1 MGRVSDRLNFDYI
14 KIDWLILHIRRR
26 VMRYKKKDLSFK
38 VLIILMVFGIYGCA
52 PETSEPMAIPEPTGG
67 WVTLIDGTD
76 GLDNFNMVGD
86 ANWTGEFASIRAT
99 DGTGASWLVTKDSY
113 SDFVIRVEF
122 WASDDSNSGIYM
134 RCQNPEVITDRDCY
148 EANIYDQR
156 PDPSYGTGGIV
167 HRAAV
172 SEPAPTVGDKWNVYR
187 ITAYGDRLIAE
198 LNNEV
203 TADVSDSELSDG
215 PIGLQWAA
223 GELRF
228 RKVEIARL

>member
-1 MGRVSDRLNFDYI
+1 MRGPN
-14 KIDWLILHIRRR
+14 KIFSSRI
-26 VMRYKKKDLSFK
+26 
-38 VLIILMVFGIYGCA
+38 LIILLSLGVYGCA
-52 PETSEPMAIPEPTGG
+52 PEPNEPMAIPEPTD
-67 WVTLIDGTD
+67 WVTLIDGTE
-76 GLDNFNMVGD
+76 GLDNFNRVGD
-86 ANWTGEFASIRAT
+86 ANWRGEFSSIRAT
-99 DGTGASWLVTKDSY
+99 QGNGASWLVTKDSY
-113 SDFVIRVEF
+113 SNFVIRVEF

-134 RCQNPEVITDRDCY
+134 RCQNPQVITDRDCY

-172 SEPAPTVGDKWNVYR
+172 SDPAPTVGGKWNVYR

-198 LNNEV
+198 LNNEI
-203 TADVSDSELSDG
+203 TADVSDSELSEG

-228 RKVEIARL
+228 RKVEIARF

>member
-1 MGRVSDRLNFDYI
+1 MRGPN
-14 KIDWLILHIRRR
+14 KIFSSRI
-26 VMRYKKKDLSFK
+26 
-38 VLIILMVFGIYGCA
+38 LIILLSLGVYGCA
-52 PETSEPMAIPEPTGG
+52 PESNEPMAIPEPTD
-67 WVTLIDGTD
+67 WVTLIDGTE
-76 GLDNFNMVGD
+76 GLDNFNRVGD
-86 ANWTGEFASIRAT
+86 ANWTGEFSSIRAT
-99 DGTGASWLVTKDSY
+99 EGNGASWLVTKDSY

-172 SEPAPTVGDKWNVYR
+172 SDPAPTVGGKWNVYR

-198 LNNEV
+198 LNNEI
-203 TADVSDSELSDG
+203 TADVSDGELSAG

>member
-1 MGRVSDRLNFDYI
+1 
-14 KIDWLILHIRRR
+14 
-26 VMRYKKKDLSFK
+26 MRGTDK
-38 VLIILMVFGIYGCA
+38 VFSSRSLIILFSLGFYGCA
-52 PETSEPMAIPEPTGG
+52 PDSSEPMAIPEPTD
-67 WVTLIDGTD
+67 WVTLIDGTE
-76 GLDNFNMVGD
+76 GLDNFNRVGD
-86 ANWTGEFASIRAT
+86 ANWTEEFSSIRAT
-99 DGTGASWLVTKDSY
+99 EGNGASWLVTKDSY

-198 LNNEV
+198 LNNEI
-203 TADVSDSELSDG
+203 TADVSDSELSEG

>member
-1 MGRVSDRLNFDYI
+1 MRGPN
-14 KIDWLILHIRRR
+14 KIFSSRI
-26 VMRYKKKDLSFK
+26 
-38 VLIILMVFGIYGCA
+38 LIILLSLGVYGCA
-52 PETSEPMAIPEPTGG
+52 PEPNEPMAIPEPTD
-67 WVTLIDGTD
+67 WVTLIDGTE
-76 GLDNFNMVGD
+76 GLDNFNRVGD
-86 ANWTGEFASIRAT
+86 ANWRGEFSSIIAT
-99 DGTGASWLVTKDSY
+99 QGNGASWLVTKDSY
-113 SDFVIRVEF
+113 SNFVIRVEF

-172 SEPAPTVGDKWNVYR
+172 SDPAPTVGGKWNVYR

-198 LNNEV
+198 LNNEI
-203 TADVSDSELSDG
+203 TADVSDSELSEG

>member
-1 MGRVSDRLNFDYI
+1 MQGPN
-14 KIDWLILHIRRR
+14 KIFSSRI
-26 VMRYKKKDLSFK
+26 
-38 VLIILMVFGIYGCA
+38 LIILSSLGVYGCA
-52 PETSEPMAIPEPTGG
+52 PDSSEPMAIPEPTD
-67 WVTLIDGTD
+67 WVTLIDGTE
-76 GLDNFNMVGD
+76 GLDNFNRVGD
-86 ANWTGEFASIRAT
+86 ANWTAEFSSIRAT
-99 DGTGASWLVTKDSY
+99 EGNGASWLVTKDSY

-198 LNNEV
+198 LNNEI
-203 TADVSDSELSDG
+203 TADVSDSELSEG

>member
-1 MGRVSDRLNFDYI
+1 
-14 KIDWLILHIRRR
+14 
-26 VMRYKKKDLSFK
+26 MRGTDKVFSFR
-38 VLIILMVFGIYGCA
+38 ILMILFFLGVYGCA
-52 PETSEPMAIPEPTGG
+52 PDSSEPMAIPEPTD
-67 WVTLIDGTD
+67 WVTLIDGTE
-76 GLDNFNMVGD
+76 GLDNFNRVGD
-86 ANWTGEFASIRAT
+86 ANWTEEFSSIRAT
-99 DGTGASWLVTKDSY
+99 EGNGASWLVTKDSY

-198 LNNEV
+198 LNNEI
-203 TADVSDSELSDG
+203 TADVSDSELSEG

>member
-1 MGRVSDRLNFDYI
+1 
-14 KIDWLILHIRRR
+14 
-26 VMRYKKKDLSFK
+26 MRGTDK
-38 VLIILMVFGIYGCA
+38 VFSSRILIILCSLGVYGCA
-52 PETSEPMAIPEPTGG
+52 PDSSEPMAIPEPTN
-67 WVTLIDGTD
+67 WVTLIDGTE
-76 GLDNFNMVGD
+76 GLDNFNRVGD
-86 ANWTGEFASIRAT
+86 ANWTEEFSSIRAT
-99 DGTGASWLVTKDSY
+99 EGNGASWLVTKDSY

-134 RCQNPEVITDRDCY
+134 RCQNSEVITDRDCY

-198 LNNEV
+198 LNNEI
-203 TADVSDSELSDG
+203 TADVSDSELSEG

>member
-1 MGRVSDRLNFDYI
+1 
-14 KIDWLILHIRRR
+14 
-26 VMRYKKKDLSFK
+26 MRGTDK
-38 VLIILMVFGIYGCA
+38 VFSSRILIILFSLGGLCCA
-52 PETSEPMAIPEPTGG
+52 PDSSEPMAIPEPTD
-67 WVTLIDGTD
+67 WVTLIDGTE
-76 GLDNFNMVGD
+76 GLDNFNRVGD
-86 ANWTGEFASIRAT
+86 ANWTEEFSSIRAT
-99 DGTGASWLVTKDSY
+99 EGNGASWLVTKDSY

-198 LNNEV
+198 LNNEI
-203 TADVSDSELSDG
+203 TADVSDSELSEG

>member
-1 MGRVSDRLNFDYI
+1 MRGPN
-14 KIDWLILHIRRR
+14 KIFSPRI
-26 VMRYKKKDLSFK
+26 
-38 VLIILMVFGIYGCA
+38 LIILLSLGVYGCA
-52 PETSEPMAIPEPTGG
+52 PDSNEPMAIPEPTD
-67 WVTLIDGTD
+67 WVTLIDGTE
-76 GLDNFNMVGD
+76 GLDNFNRVAD
-86 ANWTGEFASIRAT
+86 ANWTGEFSSIRAT
-99 DGTGASWLVTKDSY
+99 EGNGASWLVTKDSY

-198 LNNEV
+198 LNNEI
-203 TADVSDSELSDG
+203 TADVSDSELSEG

>member
-1 MGRVSDRLNFDYI
+1 
-14 KIDWLILHIRRR
+14 
-26 VMRYKKKDLSFK
+26 MRGTDK
-38 VLIILMVFGIYGCA
+38 VFSSRILIILFSLGVYGCA
-52 PETSEPMAIPEPTGG
+52 PDSSEQMAIPEPTD
-67 WVTLIDGTD
+67 WITLIDGTE
-76 GLDNFNMVGD
+76 GLDNFNRVGD
-86 ANWTGEFASIRAT
+86 ANWTEEFSSIRAT
-99 DGTGASWLVTKDSY
+99 EGNGASWLVTKDSY

-134 RCQNPEVITDRDCY
+134 RCQNPEAITDRDCY

-198 LNNEV
+198 LNNEI
-203 TADVSDSELSDG
+203 TADVSDSELSEG

>member
-1 MGRVSDRLNFDYI
+1 
-14 KIDWLILHIRRR
+14 
-26 VMRYKKKDLSFK
+26 MRGTDK
-38 VLIILMVFGIYGCA
+38 VFSSRILIILFSLGVYGCA
-52 PETSEPMAIPEPTGG
+52 PESSEPTPIPEPTE
-67 WVTLIDGTD
+67 WVTLIDGTE
-76 GLDNFNMVGD
+76 GLDNFNRVGD
-86 ANWTGEFASIRAT
+86 ANWTEEFSSIRAT
-99 DGTGASWLVTKDSY
+99 EGNGASWLVTKDSY

-172 SEPAPTVGDKWNVYR
+172 SEPAPTDGGKWNVYR

-198 LNNEV
+198 LNNEI
-203 TADVSDSELSDG
+203 TADVSDSELSEG

>member
-1 MGRVSDRLNFDYI
+1 
-14 KIDWLILHIRRR
+14 
-26 VMRYKKKDLSFK
+26 MRGTDK
-38 VLIILMVFGIYGCA
+38 VFSSRILIILFSLGVYGCA
-52 PETSEPMAIPEPTGG
+52 PDSSEPTAIPEPTD
-67 WVTLIDGTD
+67 WVTLIDGTE
-76 GLDNFNMVGD
+76 GLDNFNRVGD
-86 ANWTGEFASIRAT
+86 ANWTEEFSSIRAT
-99 DGTGASWLVTKDSY
+99 EGNGASWLVTKDSY

-198 LNNEV
+198 LNNEI
-203 TADVSDSELSDG
+203 TADVSDSELSEG

>member
-1 MGRVSDRLNFDYI
+1 MRGPN
-14 KIDWLILHIRRR
+14 KIFSSRILVIL
-26 VMRYKKKDLSFK
+26 LSLG
-38 VLIILMVFGIYGCA
+38 VYGCA
-52 PETSEPMAIPEPTGG
+52 PDSNEPMAIPEPTD
-67 WVTLIDGTD
+67 WVTLIDGTE
-76 GLDNFNMVGD
+76 GLDNFNRVGD
-86 ANWTGEFASIRAT
+86 ANWAGEFSSIRAT
-99 DGTGASWLVTKDSY
+99 QGNGASWLVTKDSY

-122 WASDDSNSGIYM
+122 WASDDSNSGVYM

-156 PDPSYGTGGIV
+156 PDPSYGTGVIV

-172 SEPAPTVGDKWNVYR
+172 SEPAPTVGGKWNVYR

-198 LNNEV
+198 LNNEI
-203 TADVSDSELSDG
+203 TADVSDSELSEG

>member
-1 MGRVSDRLNFDYI
+1 MQGPN
-14 KIDWLILHIRRR
+14 KIFSSRI
-26 VMRYKKKDLSFK
+26 
-38 VLIILMVFGIYGCA
+38 LIILSSLGVYGCA
-52 PETSEPMAIPEPTGG
+52 PDSSEPMAIPEPTD
-67 WVTLIDGTD
+67 WVTLIDGTE
-76 GLDNFNMVGD
+76 GLDNFNRVGD
-86 ANWTGEFASIRAT
+86 ANWTAEFSSIRAT
-99 DGTGASWLVTKDSY
+99 EGNGASWLVTKDSY

-172 SEPAPTVGDKWNVYR
+172 SEPAPTVGGKWNVYR
-187 ITAYGDRLIAE
+187 ITAYRDRLIAE
-198 LNNEV
+198 LNNEI
-203 TADVSDSELSDG
+203 TADVSDSELSEG

>member
-1 MGRVSDRLNFDYI
+1 
-14 KIDWLILHIRRR
+14 
-26 VMRYKKKDLSFK
+26 MRGTVK
-38 VLIILMVFGIYGCA
+38 VFSSRILIILFSLGVYGCA
-52 PETSEPMAIPEPTGG
+52 PDSSEPMAIPEPTD
-67 WVTLIDGTD
+67 WVTLIDGTE
-76 GLDNFNMVGD
+76 GLDNFNRVGD
-86 ANWTGEFASIRAT
+86 ANWTEEFSSIRAT
-99 DGTGASWLVTKDSY
+99 EGNGASWLVTKDSY

-172 SEPAPTVGDKWNVYR
+172 SEPAPTVGGKWNVYR

-198 LNNEV
+198 LNNEI
-203 TADVSDSELSDG
+203 TADVSDSELSEG

>member
-1 MGRVSDRLNFDYI
+1 MQSLN
-14 KIDWLILHIRRR
+14 KIFSCRI
-26 VMRYKKKDLSFK
+26 
-38 VLIILMVFGIYGCA
+38 LIILSSLGIYGCA
-52 PETSEPMAIPEPTGG
+52 PDSSEPMAIPEPTD
-67 WVTLIDGTD
+67 WVTLIDGTE
-76 GLDNFNMVGD
+76 GLDNFNRVGD
-86 ANWTGEFASIRAT
+86 ANWTEEFSSIRAT
-99 DGTGASWLVTKDSY
+99 EGNGASWLVTKDSY

-198 LNNEV
+198 LNNEI
-203 TADVSDSELSDG
+203 TADVSDSELSEG

>member
-1 MGRVSDRLNFDYI
+1 M
-14 KIDWLILHIRRR
+14 
-26 VMRYKKKDLSFK
+26 
-38 VLIILMVFGIYGCA
+38 
-52 PETSEPMAIPEPTGG
+52 
-67 WVTLIDGTD
+67 
-76 GLDNFNMVGD
+76 
-86 ANWTGEFASIRAT
+86 
-99 DGTGASWLVTKDSY
+99 TKDSY

-172 SEPAPTVGDKWNVYR
+172 SEPAPTVGGKWNVYR

-198 LNNEV
+198 LNNEI
-203 TADVSDSELSDG
+203 TADVSDSELSEG

-228 RKVEIARL
+228 RIVEIARL

>member
-1 MGRVSDRLNFDYI
+1 
-14 KIDWLILHIRRR
+14 
-26 VMRYKKKDLSFK
+26 MRGTVK
-38 VLIILMVFGIYGCA
+38 VFSCRILIILSSLGIYGCA
-52 PETSEPMAIPEPTGG
+52 PDSSEPMAIPEPTD
-67 WVTLIDGTD
+67 WVTLIDGTE
-76 GLDNFNMVGD
+76 GLDNFNRVGD
-86 ANWTGEFASIRAT
+86 ANWTEEFSSIRAT
-99 DGTGASWLVTKDSY
+99 EGNGASWLVTKDSY

-198 LNNEV
+198 LNNEI
-203 TADVSDSELSDG
+203 TADVSDSELSEG

>member
-1 MGRVSDRLNFDYI
+1 MRGPN
-14 KIDWLILHIRRR
+14 KIFSSRILVIL
-26 VMRYKKKDLSFK
+26 LSLG
-38 VLIILMVFGIYGCA
+38 VYGCA
-52 PETSEPMAIPEPTGG
+52 PDSNEPMAIPEPTD
-67 WVTLIDGTD
+67 WVTLIDGTE
-76 GLDNFNMVGD
+76 GLDNFNRVGD
-86 ANWTGEFASIRAT
+86 ANWIGEFSSIRAT
-99 DGTGASWLVTKDSY
+99 QGNGASWLVTKDSY

-172 SEPAPTVGDKWNVYR
+172 SEPAPTVGGKWNVYR

-198 LNNEV
+198 LNNEI
-203 TADVSDSELSDG
+203 TADVSDSELSEG

>member
-1 MGRVSDRLNFDYI
+1 MRGPN
-14 KIDWLILHIRRR
+14 KIFSPRI
-26 VMRYKKKDLSFK
+26 
-38 VLIILMVFGIYGCA
+38 LIILLSLGVYGCA
-52 PETSEPMAIPEPTGG
+52 PDSNEPMAIPEPTD
-67 WVTLIDGTD
+67 WVTLIDGTE
-76 GLDNFNMVGD
+76 GLDNFNRGGD
-86 ANWTGEFASIRAT
+86 ANCAGEFSSIRAT
-99 DGTGASWLVTKDSY
+99 QGNGASWLVTKDSY

-172 SEPAPTVGDKWNVYR
+172 SEPAPTVGGKWNVYR

-198 LNNEV
+198 LNNEI
-203 TADVSDSELSDG
+203 TADVSDSDLSEG

>member
-1 MGRVSDRLNFDYI
+1 MRGTGRVFSSRI
-14 KIDWLILHIRRR
+14 
-26 VMRYKKKDLSFK
+26 
-38 VLIILMVFGIYGCA
+38 LIILLSLGVYGCA
-52 PETSEPMAIPEPTGG
+52 PDSSEPMSVPEPTD
-67 WVTLIDGTD
+67 WVTLIDGTE
-76 GLDNFNMVGD
+76 GLDNFNRVGD
-86 ANWTGEFASIRAT
+86 ANWTEEFSSIRAT
-99 DGTGASWLVTKDSY
+99 EGNGASWLVTKDSY

-172 SEPAPTVGDKWNVYR
+172 SEPAPTVGGKWNVYR

-198 LNNEV
+198 LNNEI
-203 TADVSDSELSDG
+203 TADVSDSELSEG

>member
-1 MGRVSDRLNFDYI
+1 MQSLN
-14 KIDWLILHIRRR
+14 KIFSCRI
-26 VMRYKKKDLSFK
+26 
-38 VLIILMVFGIYGCA
+38 LIILSSLGIYGCA
-52 PETSEPMAIPEPTGG
+52 PDSNEPMAIPEPTD
-67 WVTLIDGTD
+67 WVTLIDGTE
-76 GLDNFNMVGD
+76 GLDNFNRVGD
-86 ANWTGEFASIRAT
+86 ANWVEEFSSIRAAE
-99 DGTGASWLVTKDSY
+99 GNGASWLVTKDSY

-134 RCQNPEVITDRDCY
+134 RCQNSEVITDRDCY

-198 LNNEV
+198 LNNEI
-203 TADVSDSELSDG
+203 TADVSDSELSEG

>member
-1 MGRVSDRLNFDYI
+1 
-14 KIDWLILHIRRR
+14 
-26 VMRYKKKDLSFK
+26 MRGTDK
-38 VLIILMVFGIYGCA
+38 VFSSRILIILFSLGVFGCA
-52 PETSEPMAIPEPTGG
+52 PASSEPMAIPEPTD
-67 WVTLIDGTD
+67 WVTLIDGTE
-76 GLDNFNMVGD
+76 GLDNFNRVGD
-86 ANWTGEFASIRAT
+86 ANWAEEFSSIRAT
-99 DGTGASWLVTKDSY
+99 AGNGASWLVTKDSY

-198 LNNEV
+198 LNNEI
-203 TADVSDSELSDG
+203 TADVSDSELSEG

>member
-1 MGRVSDRLNFDYI
+1 
-14 KIDWLILHIRRR
+14 
-26 VMRYKKKDLSFK
+26 MRGTDKAFSSRS
-38 VLIILMVFGIYGCA
+38 LIILFSLGVYGCA
-52 PETSEPMAIPEPTGG
+52 PGSSEPMAIPEPTD
-67 WVTLIDGTD
+67 WVTLIDGTE
-76 GLDNFNMVGD
+76 GLDNFNRVGD
-86 ANWTGEFASIRAT
+86 ANWTEEFSSIRAT
-99 DGTGASWLVTKDSY
+99 EGNGASWLVTKDSY

-198 LNNEV
+198 LNNEI
-203 TADVSDSELSDG
+203 TADVSDSELSEG

>member
-1 MGRVSDRLNFDYI
+1 MRGPN
-14 KIDWLILHIRRR
+14 KIFSPRI
-26 VMRYKKKDLSFK
+26 
-38 VLIILMVFGIYGCA
+38 LIILLSLGVYGCA
-52 PETSEPMAIPEPTGG
+52 PDSNEPMAIPEPTD
-67 WVTLIDGTD
+67 WVTLIDGTE
-76 GLDNFNMVGD
+76 GLDNFNRVGD
-86 ANWTGEFASIRAT
+86 ANWAGEFSSIRAT
-99 DGTGASWLVTKDSY
+99 QGNGASWLVTKDSY

-172 SEPAPTVGDKWNVYR
+172 SEPAPTVGGKWNVYR

-198 LNNEV
+198 LNNEI
-203 TADVSDSELSDG
+203 TADVSDSELSEG

>member
-1 MGRVSDRLNFDYI
+1 MSV
-14 KIDWLILHIRRR
+14 
-26 VMRYKKKDLSFK
+26 
-38 VLIILMVFGIYGCA
+38 
-52 PETSEPMAIPEPTGG
+52 PEPTD
-67 WVTLIDGTD
+67 WVTLIDGTE
-76 GLDNFNMVGD
+76 GLDNFNRVGD
-86 ANWTGEFASIRAT
+86 ANWAEEFSSIRAT
-99 DGTGASWLVTKDSY
+99 EGNGASWLVTKDSY

-172 SEPAPTVGDKWNVYR
+172 SEPAPTVGGKWNVYR

-198 LNNEV
+198 LNNEI
-203 TADVSDSELSDG
+203 TADVSDSELSEG

>member
-1 MGRVSDRLNFDYI
+1 
-14 KIDWLILHIRRR
+14 
-26 VMRYKKKDLSFK
+26 MRGTNKVFSFRI
-38 VLIILMVFGIYGCA
+38 LIILLSLGVYGCA
-52 PETSEPMAIPEPTGG
+52 PDSSEPMSIPEPTD
-67 WVTLIDGTD
+67 WVTLIDGTE
-76 GLDNFNMVGD
+76 GLDNFNRVGD
-86 ANWTGEFASIRAT
+86 ANWTEEFSSIRAT
-99 DGTGASWLVTKDSY
+99 EGNGASWLVTKDSY

-172 SEPAPTVGDKWNVYR
+172 SEPAPTVGGKWNVYR

-203 TADVSDSELSDG
+203 TADVSDSELSEG

-228 RKVEIARL
+228 RKVEISRL

>member
-1 MGRVSDRLNFDYI
+1 MRGPN
-14 KIDWLILHIRRR
+14 KIFSSRILVIL
-26 VMRYKKKDLSFK
+26 LSLG
-38 VLIILMVFGIYGCA
+38 VYGCA
-52 PETSEPMAIPEPTGG
+52 PDSNEPMAIPEPTD
-67 WVTLIDGTD
+67 WVTLIDGTE
-76 GLDNFNMVGD
+76 GLDNFNRVGD
-86 ANWTGEFASIRAT
+86 ANWAGEFSSIRAT
-99 DGTGASWLVTKDSY
+99 QGNGASWLVTKDSY

-172 SEPAPTVGDKWNVYR
+172 SEPAPTVGGKWNVYR

-198 LNNEV
+198 LNNEI
-203 TADVSDSELSDG
+203 TADVSDSELSEG

>member
-1 MGRVSDRLNFDYI
+1 MRGTGRVFSSRI
-14 KIDWLILHIRRR
+14 
-26 VMRYKKKDLSFK
+26 
-38 VLIILMVFGIYGCA
+38 LIILLSLGVYGCA
-52 PETSEPMAIPEPTGG
+52 PDSSEPMSVPEPTD
-67 WVTLIDGTD
+67 WVTLIDGTE
-76 GLDNFNMVGD
+76 GLDNFNRVGD
-86 ANWTGEFASIRAT
+86 ANWTEEFSSIRAT
-99 DGTGASWLVTKDSY
+99 EGNGASWLVTKDSY

-122 WASDDSNSGIYM
+122 WASDYSNSGIYM

-172 SEPAPTVGDKWNVYR
+172 SEPAPTVGGKWNVYR

-198 LNNEV
+198 LNNEI
-203 TADVSDSELSDG
+203 TADVSDSELSEG

>member
-1 MGRVSDRLNFDYI
+1 
-14 KIDWLILHIRRR
+14 
-26 VMRYKKKDLSFK
+26 MRGTDK
-38 VLIILMVFGIYGCA
+38 VFSSRILIILFSLGAYGCA
-52 PETSEPMAIPEPTGG
+52 PDSSEPMAIPEPTD
-67 WVTLIDGTD
+67 WVTLIDGTE
-76 GLDNFNMVGD
+76 GLDNFNRVGD
-86 ANWTGEFASIRAT
+86 ANWTEEFSSIRAT
-99 DGTGASWLVTKDSY
+99 EGNGASWLVTKDSY

-187 ITAYGDRLIAE
+187 ITAYGDHLIAE
-198 LNNEV
+198 LNNEI
-203 TADVSDSELSDG
+203 TADVSDSELSEG

>member
-1 MGRVSDRLNFDYI
+1 
-14 KIDWLILHIRRR
+14 
-26 VMRYKKKDLSFK
+26 MRGTDK
-38 VLIILMVFGIYGCA
+38 VFSSRILIILFSLGVYGCA
-52 PETSEPMAIPEPTGG
+52 PDSSEQMAIPEPTD
-67 WVTLIDGTD
+67 WITLIDGTE
-76 GLDNFNMVGD
+76 GLDNFNRVGD
-86 ANWTGEFASIRAT
+86 ANWTEEFSSIRAT
-99 DGTGASWLVTKDSY
+99 EGNGASWLVTKDSY

-198 LNNEV
+198 LNNEI
-203 TADVSDSELSDG
+203 TADVSDSELSEG

>member
-1 MGRVSDRLNFDYI
+1 
-14 KIDWLILHIRRR
+14 
-26 VMRYKKKDLSFK
+26 MRGTDK
-38 VLIILMVFGIYGCA
+38 VFSSRILIILFSLGFYGCA
-52 PETSEPMAIPEPTGG
+52 PDSSEPMAIPEPTD
-67 WVTLIDGTD
+67 WVTLIDGTE
-76 GLDNFNMVGD
+76 GLDNFNRVGD
-86 ANWTGEFASIRAT
+86 ANWTEEFSSIRAT
-99 DGTGASWLVTKDSY
+99 EGNGASWLVTKDSY

-134 RCQNPEVITDRDCY
+134 RCQNPEIITDRDCY

-198 LNNEV
+198 LNNEI
-203 TADVSDSELSDG
+203 TADVSDSELSEG